1 MASMHGTYRK
11 VAETV
16 PALESI
22 ARTLAHHGVAHADWY
37 LDSPVSNS
45 GRLATMMREL
55 AERRRWPWQV
65 ELVPDPDA
73 ILIQAKTPIVTAD
86 SGVLDRCGAW
96 FNLAR
101 LVVERHVPSA
111 RVFDFLNP

>member
-1 MASMHGTYRK
+1 MRK
-11 VAETV
+11 KPRKTGLDTFFGGHE
-16 PALESI
+16 
-22 ARTLAHHGVAHADWY
+22 

-45 GRLATMMREL
+45 GRLAGIMRKL
-55 AERRRWPWQV
+55 AERHRWPWQV

-86 SGVLDRCGAW
+86 SGVLDRCGTW

-111 RVFDFLNP
+111 RVVDFLNP